1 VNTVVPI
8 IDSDLGGR
16 DVCLGNS
23 RRARNGDEQ
32 GDQEGKTPY
41 QHGEP
46 AGRGRHRCLP
56 MNSLDCWEVCRS
68 GSGEIKDQPTMAR
81 RR

>member
-1 VNTVVPI
+1 
-8 IDSDLGGR
+8 
-16 DVCLGNS
+16 
-23 RRARNGDEQ
+23 
-32 GDQEGKTPY
+32 
-41 QHGEP
+41 
-46 AGRGRHRCLP
+46 LP